1 MLVAKA
7 SSILSATGP
16 SAGERQVIKMTGT
29 ILVGDSLTML
39 KTLPDQSVHMVC
51 TSPPY

>member
-1 MLVAKA
+1 
-7 SSILSATGP
+7 
-16 SAGERQVIKMTGT
+16 
-29 ILVGDSLTML
+29 VGDSLTML